1 MCDGETK
8 IKRKKS
14 PSRARDHGQEM
25 TNNKRN
31 TVPS

>member
-14 PSRARDHGQEM
+14 PSRARDHYM
-25 TNNKRN
+25 D
-31 TVPS
+31 SLL